1 MKNSPCLQ
9 KLEKAWV
16 QQQRPVQ
23 PKIHK
28 EKSFKSKQIKF
39 VKKKRLQASTAGDD
53 PGLSPGQGTKLPYA
67 KQPKQ
72 KQKKL
77 ETELLSVSQRC
88 PFLSSGFHTSV
99 LAA

>member
-1 MKNSPCLQ
+1 MKNSPRLQ

-16 QQQRPVQ
+16 QQRRPVQ

-39 VKKKRLQASTAGDD
+39 IKKKKKRLQASTVEDD

-72 KQKKL
+72 KQK
-77 ETELLSVSQRC
+77 T
-88 PFLSSGFHTSV
+88 
-99 LAA
+99 